1 MRGHEP
7 HLPELQPWVI
17 ALLAGVLAAVFPI
30 TAAVMRL
37 THESWPGR
45 DQLRVAAAF
54 GTLSGLVWACGNA
67 AAAIAISGGA
77 GYSLA
82 MPIMQSGLFVS
93 GIWGISL
100 FGEIDRRAQPVY
112 WSSGAV
118 LITGV
123 ALLASAK

>member
-1 MRGHEP
+1 M
-7 HLPELQPWVI
+7 
-17 ALLAGVLAAVFPI
+17 FPI

-37 THESWPGR
+37 THENWPGR

-67 AAAIAISGGA
+67 AAAMSISGGA

-100 FGEIDRRAQPVY
+100 FDEIHRRAQPAY
-112 WSSGAV
+112 WASGAA
-118 LITGV
+118 LISGV

>member
-1 MRGHEP
+1 
-7 HLPELQPWVI
+7 
-17 ALLAGVLAAVFPI
+17 VFPI

-100 FGEIDRRAQPVY
+100 FSEIHQRAQPVY
-112 WSSGAV
+112 WASGAV